1 MLENQENL
9 PPLTLI
15 EPRRSLVDLNMREI
29 WEYRDLIIFLAWRDI
44 SVRYKQTL
52 AGVGWAVFQPFLLM
66 IVFSLFFGNLAEI
79 PSNGVPYPIFNY
91 TALLPWQFFATGMSM
106 SSTSLISNANMITKV
121 YFPRLVIPI
130 SAILPPLV
138 DFCIAFL
145 MLLAMMLFYHIMP
158 TWNILWLP
166 LFLLLALVSALG
178 VGLWLSAIAVTYRDV
193 RFIVPFFVQLGMFV
207 SPVVYPSNMVP
218 EPWNIIYGINP
229 MAGVIEGFRWAL
241 LGTSDPPGLML
252 VVSAVIALILLVSGL
267 VYFSHVEETFA
278 DVV

>member
-1 MLENQENL
+1 MLENQETL

-15 EPRRSLVDLNMREI
+15 EPRRSLIDLNMREL
-29 WEYRDLIIFLAWRDI
+29 WEYRDLVIFLAWRDI

-52 AGVGWAVFQPFLLM
+52 AGVGWAVFQPFFMM

-91 TALLPWQFFATGMSM
+91 TALLPWQFFATGMST
-106 SSTSLISNANMITKV
+106 SSTSLINNANMITKV

-145 MLLAMMLFYHIMP
+145 MLLAMMLFYHIAP
-158 TWNILWLP
+158 SWNILWLP

-178 VGLWLSAIAVTYRDV
+178 VGLWLSSIAVTYRDV

-218 EPWNIIYGINP
+218 EPWNVLYGINP

-241 LGTSDPPGLML
+241 LGTSDPPGLM
-252 VVSAVIALILLVSGL
+252 VVISAIIAIILLVSGL
-267 VYFSHVEETFA
+267 IYFTHVEETFA